1 MLIKGKIKYIA
12 YNEIADI
19 LLQQKFALY
28 ENKTFKYSL
37 TGYLKVTIIKLLRG
51 NFIIL

>member
-1 MLIKGKIKYIA
+1 MLIKGKIKNID

-28 ENKTFKYSL
+28 ENKTFIIFLDMLPLSKYN
-37 TGYLKVTIIKLLRG
+37 KVT
-51 NFIIL
+51 

>member
-1 MLIKGKIKYIA
+1 MLIKGKIKNID

-28 ENKTFKYSL
+28 ENKTFIILLDRLPLSNYN
-37 TGYLKVTIIKLLRG
+37 KVT
-51 NFIIL
+51 